1 MKLIL
6 LCRKLCPKS
15 SPRKNTELSFQ
26 YAGVQTERLLLSLMK
41 GLKSAFLWKFGTAS
55 KHLQSPTDYSLS
67 VWCLRCICQ
76 WADVRL
82 NVKIVFITSCTFRIL
97 EPLDQCLNWPFKKT
111 SAKLMY
117 NVVLQNLTKIPLP
130 EDLSAWDSY
139 TITDAVFLMKEALDI
154 LTEPFVN
161 VTLEIWLERVKYLS
175 VTFPEDRLFGS
186 RTTYG

>member
-1 MKLIL
+1 
-6 LCRKLCPKS
+6 
-15 SPRKNTELSFQ
+15 
-26 YAGVQTERLLLSLMK
+26 
-41 GLKSAFLWKFGTAS
+41 
-55 KHLQSPTDYSLS
+55 
-67 VWCLRCICQ
+67 
-76 WADVRL
+76 
-82 NVKIVFITSCTFRIL
+82 
-97 EPLDQCLNWPFKKT
+97 
-111 SAKLMY
+111 MY